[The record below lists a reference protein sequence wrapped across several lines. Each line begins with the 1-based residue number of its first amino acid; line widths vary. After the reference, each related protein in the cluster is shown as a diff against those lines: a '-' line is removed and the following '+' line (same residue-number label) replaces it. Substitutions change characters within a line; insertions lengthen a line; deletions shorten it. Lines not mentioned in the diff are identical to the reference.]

1 MTKQQFIAILESRLA
16 PLPPHERKEF
26 IQDVESHF
34 IIGMQNGRNEQEI
47 ARELGD
53 PFEMAKEALGD
64 RFIEMDPP
72 PPPFFQANHSASFS
86 LRKYVIG
93 AGLFFCALVMIPFL
107 AALWSGGA
115 ALAIGALV
123 TLISPLFVLLDFMMN
138 GTFYPAKLFLTVSL
152 VGIGILLYIATR
164 SAVTGLLT
172 LTRRYSLWNVQL
184 WKGRD
189 QQ

>member
-1 MTKQQFIAILESRLA
+1 
-16 PLPPHERKEF
+16 
-26 IQDVESHF
+26 
-34 IIGMQNGRNEQEI
+34 
-47 ARELGD
+47 
-53 PFEMAKEALGD
+53 
-64 RFIEMDPP
+64 
-72 PPPFFQANHSASFS
+72 
-86 LRKYVIG
+86 
-93 AGLFFCALVMIPFL
+93 MIPFL